1 MAYSISDNLESWAK
15 KFEIHDSTLVAL
27 KEAGLQ
33 LESVLR
39 LTSEDISTLN
49 DGKGLKMG
57 PKNRLC
63 DAIKETNK
71 LKQG

>member
-1 MAYSISDNLESWAK
+1 MAFSASDNLESWAK
-15 KFEIHDSTLVAL
+15 KFDIHDSTLVAL
-27 KEAGLQ
+27 REKGLN

-39 LTSEDISTLN
+39 LTSEDISQLN

-57 PKNRLC
+57 PKNRLLN
-63 DAIKETNK
+63 AIQETNK